1 MEPVFL
7 VFETWWWVAPTAVGL
22 GAASY
27 GALTTGRRRVRRLEL
42 DAARREVTAAQT
54 AIVSARADVRAA
66 RARMMA
72 TQADR
77 GTWVP
82 GFLSAPEEY
91 REVQA
96 AKHAQRAA
104 VMTLRA
110 KRMAV
115 SAARARMTAATGNP
129 AAAPLAVLMGR
140 HDAVTARW
148 LDYETDVA
156 KLIAYPQMTDARHPS
171 TAAFLVCRGE
181 ASRLRP
187 PSAQARITP
196 AEFLAY
202 RDAVRALEVAFG
214 VAEQDARRSV
224 SRG

>member
-1 MEPVFL
+1 VLLEA
-7 VFETWWWVAPTAVGL
+7 WWWVAPTTVAL

-27 GALTTGRRRVRRLEL
+27 GALTTGRRRVRRLEV
-42 DAARREVTAAQT
+42 DAARHEVGAAQT
-54 AIVSARADVRAA
+54 AIVSARAEVRAA
-66 RARMMA
+66 QARMMA
-72 TQADR
+72 AQADR

-82 GFLSAPEEY
+82 GFLSAPDEH
-91 REVQA
+91 REVLA
-96 AKHAQRAA
+96 AKQAQRAA

-115 SAARARMTAATGNP
+115 SAARARMSAATRNP
-129 AAAPLAVLMGR
+129 AAAPLAVLMRR

-156 KLIAYPQMTDARHPS
+156 KLIAYPQMTDARHPR

-181 ASRLRP
+181 AARLRP
-187 PSAQARITP
+187 ASAQARITP
-196 AEFLAY
+196 AEFVAY
-202 RDAVRALEVAFG
+202 RDAVHALEVSFG